1 MSDFWK
7 KFLIHTGIGLGAAL
21 LISILLGL
29 FRAETA
35 VDRLRIL
42 CDGFFVAAMGLLCAG
57 SIRWT
62 SNGGV
67 MDGLGYATKIGL
79 SRMRR
84 DFETARQGFGEY
96 QKIQRAKARTPKYLL
111 LAGLV
116 QLVIAVALYAAYANL
131 R

>member
-7 KFLIHTGIGLGAAL
+7 KLLIHIGIGLVAAL
-21 LISILLGL
+21 LMSILLGL
-29 FRAETA
+29 FRAEAA
-35 VDRLRIL
+35 VDRMRIL

-57 SIRWT
+57 GFRWT

-67 MDGLGYATKIGL
+67 MDGLGFAAKTGIA
-79 SRMRR
+79 RMRR
-84 DFETARQGFGEY
+84 DFEAAKQGFGEY
-96 QKIQRAKARTPKYLL
+96 QQAQRAKARSPKYLL

-116 QLVIAVALYAAYANL
+116 LLVVAVALYAVYANL

>member
-7 KFLIHTGIGLGAAL
+7 KFLIHTGIGLVAAL
-21 LISILLGL
+21 LISVLLGL
-29 FRAETA
+29 FRAEAA
-35 VDRLRIL
+35 VDRMRIL

-57 SIRWT
+57 GFRWT

-67 MDGLGYATKIGL
+67 MDGLGFATKIGIA
-79 SRMRR
+79 RMRR
-84 DFETARQGFGEY
+84 DFETAKMGFGEY
-96 QKIQRAKARTPKYLL
+96 QQTQRAKARSPKYLL

-116 QLVIAVALYAAYANL
+116 QLLIAVALYAAYANL